1 MVKAIRVSQPGGPEV
16 LELGEIDLPAPGP
29 GDMLVRHSAIGV
41 NFIDT
46 YFRSGLYK
54 TALPFTPG
62 QEAAGTVE
70 AVGDEVTAFKPGD
83 RVVYL
88 HTPGAYAEKRVV
100 PAAKAVPIPEGV
112 SDEVAAASLLKG
124 LTAQYLLRR
133 TFKVGPEHTILYHAA
148 AGGVGLI
155 LGQWAK
161 YLGATVI
168 GTAGSP
174 DKVDLALHHG
184 YDHVI
189 NYRSEDFVARTM
201 ELTHARKAD
210 VVYDS
215 VGRDTFPGSLDV
227 LKPLG
232 LWVSFGQSS
241 GPVPPFDIGILNAKG
256 SLFATRPTVF
266 AYNPDHPTLLASAKE
281 MFELVAKG
289 VIKVPVNQ
297 RFALKDARQAHE
309 ALEGRATTGA
319 TILMP

>member
-1 MVKAIRVSQPGGPEV
+1 MVMAIRVTATGGPDV
-16 LELGEIDLPAPGP
+16 LVPADIDVPAPGA
-29 GDMLVRHSAIGV
+29 DEVLIRHTAIGV
-41 NFIDT
+41 NYIDT

-54 TALPFTPG
+54 AALPFTPG
-62 QEAAGTVE
+62 QEAAGVIE
-70 AVGDEVTAFKPGD
+70 AIGANVTIFKPGD

-100 PAAKAVPIPEGV
+100 PAEKCVPVPDGV
-112 SDEVAAASLLKG
+112 SDEVAAAVLLKG

-161 YLGATVI
+161 HLRATVI
-168 GTAGSP
+168 GTAGSL
-174 DKVDLALHHG
+174 DKVELALQNG
-184 YDHVI
+184 FDHVI
-189 NYRSEDFVARTM
+189 NYRSEDFVARTL
-201 ELTHARKAD
+201 ELTHGKKVD

-215 VGRDTFPGSLDV
+215 VGKDTFPGSLDV
-227 LKPLG
+227 LKRLG

-256 SLFATRPTVF
+256 SLFATRPTIF
-266 AYNPDHPTLLASAKE
+266 HYNAERETLLASARE
-281 MFELVAKG
+281 MFDLING
-289 VIKVPVNQ
+289 GIIKVAIHQ
-297 RFALKDARQAHE
+297 RFALKDARLAHE

-319 TILMP
+319 TILIP

>member
-1 MVKAIRVSQPGGPEV
+1 MVMAIRVTATGGPEV
-16 LELGEIDLPAPGP
+16 LIPGEVEVPAPAMGEVT
-29 GDMLVRHSAIGV
+29 VRHTAIGV

-62 QEAAGTVE
+62 QEAAGIIE
-70 AVGDEVTAFKPGD
+70 AVGDGVAGFKPGD

-88 HTPGAYAEKRVV
+88 HTPGTYAEKRTV
-100 PAAKAVPIPEGV
+100 PADKLVPIPDGV
-112 SDEVAAASLLKG
+112 TDEVAAAVLLKG

-133 TFKVGPEHTILYHAA
+133 TFRVGPEHTILYHAA

-161 YLGATVI
+161 HLRATVI

-174 DKVDLALHHG
+174 EKVALARDNG

-189 NYRSEDFVARTM
+189 NYRSEDFVARTL
-201 ELTHARKAD
+201 ELTHDARVD

-215 VGRDTFPGSLDV
+215 VGKDTFPGSLDV

-241 GPVPPFDIGILNAKG
+241 GPVPPFDIGILNTKG
-256 SLFATRPTVF
+256 SLFATRPTIF
-266 AYNPDHPTLLASAKE
+266 HYNASRDALLASAAE
-281 MFELVAKG
+281 MFELIRAG
-289 VIKVPVNQ
+289 VLKIAVNQ
-297 RFALKDARQAHE
+297 RFALKDARAAHE
-309 ALEGRATTGA
+309 ALESRATTGA
-319 TILMP
+319 TILIP